1 MKALLR
7 LSELIDALNER
18 VGVLVTWLV
27 LLVTLLSAANAVVRY
42 AFRYSSN
49 AYLEAQWYL
58 FGLIFLWGAGWTLK
72 HNGHVRVDVLYGR
85 LSKRA
90 QLWIDL
96 LGTLFFLLPMV
107 GLVLWLSWP
116 IVMESLRIREMSPD
130 AGGLPRWPIKLAVP
144 IGLVLLALQGVSELI
159 KRVAALTG
167 HLELAAEAQEGVV

>member
-1 MKALLR
+1 MRALLLISR
-7 LSELIDALNER
+7 AIDALNER
-18 VGVLVTWLV
+18 VGQLVAWLV
-27 LLVTLLSAANAVVRY
+27 LLVTLLSAVNAGVRY

-72 HNGHVRVDVLYGR
+72 HNGHVRVDVLYSR
-85 LSKRA
+85 LPKRA

-130 AGGLPRWPIKLAVP
+130 AGGLPRWPIKLALP
-144 IGLVLLALQGVSELI
+144 IGLVLLGLQGISEII
-159 KRVAALTG
+159 KRIAALTG
-167 HLELAAEAQEGVV
+167 HLELSAEASEEVV

>member
-1 MKALLR
+1 VRLL
-7 LSELIDALNER
+7 LGLAKVIDALNER

-42 AFRYSSN
+42 AFHYSSN

-58 FGLIFLWGAGWTLK
+58 FALIFLWGAGWTLK

-144 IGLVLLALQGVSELI
+144 IGLVLLALQGLSELI

-167 HLELAAEAQEGVV
+167 HLELAAEAQEEVA

>member
-1 MKALLR
+1 MVPLR
-7 LSELIDALNER
+7 PHLPL
-18 VGVLVTWLV
+18 
-27 LLVTLLSAANAVVRY
+27 
-42 AFRYSSN
+42 
-49 AYLEAQWYL
+49 
-58 FGLIFLWGAGWTLK
+58 GAGWTLK

-144 IGLVLLALQGVSELI
+144 IGLVLLALQGVSGSSSAS
-159 KRVAALTG
+159 RP
-167 HLELAAEAQEGVV
+167 